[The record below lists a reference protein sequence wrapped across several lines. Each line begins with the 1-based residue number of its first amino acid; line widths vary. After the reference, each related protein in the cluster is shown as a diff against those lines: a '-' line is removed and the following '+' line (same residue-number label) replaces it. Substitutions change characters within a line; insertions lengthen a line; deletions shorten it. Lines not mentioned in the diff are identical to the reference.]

1 MFSRLINI
9 KKDSIDFLRHELKL
23 RIIQIIV

>member
-9 KKDSIDFLRHELKL
+9 KKDSIDFLRHDLKL
-23 RIIQIIV
+23 RLIQMIV